1 MAVFI
6 SYSHADKEKIDKIA
20 GHLVRKRASVWVD
33 RWELK
38 PGDSLI
44 NRIQEAVEGS
54 SALLIMLSPASVD
67 SGWCKREL
75 TAGLLRELEE
85 KRVVTIPVLLE
96 DCNIPLFLRDKMYA
110 DFRTDFDAGMNALLE
125 AVAGHAN
132 PDQSRI
138 EDVDGYLDWSTDW
151 GEVGGRIGINYTLV
165 QNSSNTEMT
174 FLTQIFC
181 VLGDAA
187 SARYRQYQELGIDW
201 MFRTTHALSLRELA
215 KGNDD
220 MFIIL
225 EDTIPKT
232 RSIMC
237 VDPKTGSDYEVK
249 IVCRKMG
256 NDNGKDQLLNVTEYL
271 ERIIEFT
278 IKTNRNPTPE
288 ELEKLK
294 IITATPWPRA

>member
-1 MAVFI
+1 MSLGLELGGPAWGRGYKEGVTNMAVFI

-151 GEVGGRIGINYTLV
+151 GGSRWAYRYQLYVGAELFEYRNDLPYADILRIGGCGIC
-165 QNSSNTEMT
+165 
-174 FLTQIFC
+174 QISTVSGTWYRLDVPDYSRSFI
-181 VLGDAA
+181 
-187 SARYRQYQELGIDW
+187 ARTR
-201 MFRTTHALSLRELA
+201 
-215 KGNDD
+215 KG
-220 MFIIL
+220 
-225 EDTIPKT
+225 
-232 RSIMC
+232 
-237 VDPKTGSDYEVK
+237 
-249 IVCRKMG
+249 
-256 NDNGKDQLLNVTEYL
+256 Q
-271 ERIIEFT
+271 
-278 IKTNRNPTPE
+278 
-288 ELEKLK
+288 
-294 IITATPWPRA
+294 